1 MEVSRNTQPGDIR
14 SKKEIQKRKFKN
26 IKEAKEALRTKHEG
40 ERIVFIGEYRGE
52 DLKKHE
58 PRDSK
63 RVIPR
68 G

>member
-1 MEVSRNTQPGDIR
+1 MEVQWKFHVTPNRVIFV
-14 SKKEIQKRKFKN
+14 QKRKFKN

-40 ERIVFIGEYRGE
+40 EKIVFIGEYKGE

>member
-1 MEVSRNTQPGDIR
+1 VIFV
-14 SKKEIQKRKFKN
+14 QKRKFKN
-26 IKEAKEALRTKHEG
+26 IKEAKEALRIKHEG
-40 ERIVFIGEYRGE
+40 ERIVFIGEYKGE
-52 DLKKHE
+52 DLKKYE

>member
-1 MEVSRNTQPGDIR
+1 MEVQWKFHVTPNRVIFV
-14 SKKEIQKRKFKN
+14 QKRKFKN
-26 IKEAKEALRTKHEG
+26 IKEAKEALRTKYEG
-40 ERIVFIGEYRGE
+40 EKIVFIGEYKGE
-52 DLKKHE
+52 DLKKYE

>member
-1 MEVSRNTQPGDIR
+1 MEVQWKFHVTPNRVIFV
-14 SKKEIQKRKFKN
+14 QKHKFKN
-26 IKEAKEALRTKHEG
+26 IKEAKEALRTKYEG
-40 ERIVFIGEYRGE
+40 ERIVFIGEYKGE
-52 DLKKHE
+52 DLKKYE

>member
-1 MEVSRNTQPGDIR
+1 MEVQWKFHVTPNRVIFV
-14 SKKEIQKRKFKN
+14 QKRKFKN
-26 IKEAKEALRTKHEG
+26 IKEAKEALRTKYEG

-52 DLKKHE
+52 DPKKHE